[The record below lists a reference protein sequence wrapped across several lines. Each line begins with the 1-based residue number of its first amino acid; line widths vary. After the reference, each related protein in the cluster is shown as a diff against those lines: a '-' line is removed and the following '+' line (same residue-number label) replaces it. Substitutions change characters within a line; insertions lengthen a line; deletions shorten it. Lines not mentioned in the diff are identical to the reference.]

1 MYKTQEKD
9 ENENGND
16 KKEGKR
22 EEKMKVRWCVSR
34 EKTVLKR
41 MVDGKGHV

>member
-22 EEKMKVRWCVSR
+22 EVKIEEGAVQ
-34 EKTVLKR
+34 
-41 MVDGKGHV
+41 DGKRQF